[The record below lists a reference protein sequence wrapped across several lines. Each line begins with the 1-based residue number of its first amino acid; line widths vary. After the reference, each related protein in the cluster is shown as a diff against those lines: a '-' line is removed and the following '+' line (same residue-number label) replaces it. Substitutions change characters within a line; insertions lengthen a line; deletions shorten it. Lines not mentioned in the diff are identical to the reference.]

1 MGVRKSGRYFRLE
14 VLMEQ
19 ERSVEMWGS
28 RGSRGGEIIGGS

>member
-19 ERSVEMWGS
+19 ERSGKRGGS
-28 RGSRGGEIIGGS
+28 RGSGGGEIIGGS